1 MSMPMPTTTPAL
13 RKFALTAHVTS
24 SVGWFGAVASFLALA
39 LAGLT
44 SSNEQTVRGA
54 YLAME
59 LTGWVVIVPLGIAS
73 LLTGLVQSLGTAWGL
88 FRHYWVV
95 AKLLITLLATALLL
109 LHMQPVGHLADA
121 VLAASL
127 AHGELAGLRI
137 QMVADAAAALVA
149 LLTAVALSIYKPS
162 GLTEYGRRRLRGA
175 PPGAVVGSAEA
186 RDGRSTGITPRWV
199 KVAGVVVLVL
209 ALLFVLRH
217 LGSGGL
223 GQHGP

>member
-1 MSMPMPTTTPAL
+1 MSMPMPTMTPAL

-44 SSNEQTVRGA
+44 SSNEQTVRAA

-59 LTGWVVIVPLGIAS
+59 LTGWVVIVPLAIAS

-95 AKLLITLLATALLL
+95 AKLLLTLLATALLL
-109 LHMQPVGHLADA
+109 VHMQPVGHLADA

-175 PPGAVVGSAEA
+175 LPGAGVTAEA
-186 RDGRSTGITPRWV
+186 RGSRFPETAPRWV
-199 KVAGVVVLVL
+199 KAAWIVVLTLV
-209 ALLFVLRH
+209 LLFILRH